1 MSLELIEDLG
11 YQYATLNSKNKR
23 KYGIFKC
30 YCGTEF
36 RTQIDKVKSGH
47 TKSCGCYYRKVV
59 GKCNATHKLTNH
71 RVYKI
76 WNSMMQRCS
85 NPNDRAYKNYGDRG
99 ISVCERWKDISN
111 FIEDMYPT
119 YQEGLTIDREDTN
132 GNYEPSNCR
141 WTTREVQNR
150 NTRVLQIN
158 NTSGYR
164 GVSWNKR
171 REKFIVKIGV
181 NSKYKT
187 LGAFNDAISGA
198 IAYNNYVI
206 ENNLEHTLNII
217 EGV

>member
-71 RVYKI
+71 RVYKV

-85 NPNDRAYKNYGDRG
+85 NPNDRAYKNYGARG
-99 ISVCERWKDISN
+99 ISVCERWKDVSN

-141 WTTREVQNR
+141 WADRITQAQ
-150 NTRVLQIN
+150 NTRLIHSTN
-158 NTSGYR
+158 KSGYR
-164 GVSWNKR
+164 GVCWHSRDKVWTAQITSHK
-171 REKFIVKIGV
+171 KHVHIGYYDTALEAA
-181 NSKYKT
+181 K
-187 LGAFNDAISGA
+187 
-198 IAYNNYVI
+198 AYDYYVLS
-206 ENNLEHTLNII
+206 NNLKHTINKVGL
-217 EGV
+217 